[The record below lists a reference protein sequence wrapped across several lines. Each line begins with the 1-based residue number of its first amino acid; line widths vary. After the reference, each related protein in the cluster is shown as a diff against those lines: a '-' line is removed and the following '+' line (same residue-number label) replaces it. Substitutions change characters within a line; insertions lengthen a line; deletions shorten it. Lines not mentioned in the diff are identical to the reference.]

1 MKAAIDRFPRFASII
16 GAKSPCRRDR
26 NIDAFRIVWIEN
38 NRMQA
43 HATRAWLPFGSRAMS
58 AQPGKLL
65 PCMSTIGRAEQTSA
79 FDSRIS
85 GVRIVQWR
93 LEVADAFEF
102 PGVLRAVVPLMR
114 REGLAG
120 FGSCVIDEL
129 VALTFGKTLRTHGHS
144 PAGRLP
150 GLPAIVRA
158 LNHLPEPG
166 AGLRCVQPVRI
177 RG

>member
-1 MKAAIDRFPRFASII
+1 MP
-16 GAKSPCRRDR
+16 
-26 NIDAFRIVWIEN
+26 
-38 NRMQA
+38 
-43 HATRAWLPFGSRAMS
+43 
-58 AQPGKLL
+58 
-65 PCMSTIGRAEQTSA
+65 
-79 FDSRIS
+79 
-85 GVRIVQWR
+85 
-93 LEVADAFEF
+93 DAFEF

-177 RG
+177 RGRPFNVVNLPSCKIGAFQPRLTRLSATALARSPSPPRYCRLDSLEIDSSDKKYWSTHGFPDANFRQFLHKSRVG